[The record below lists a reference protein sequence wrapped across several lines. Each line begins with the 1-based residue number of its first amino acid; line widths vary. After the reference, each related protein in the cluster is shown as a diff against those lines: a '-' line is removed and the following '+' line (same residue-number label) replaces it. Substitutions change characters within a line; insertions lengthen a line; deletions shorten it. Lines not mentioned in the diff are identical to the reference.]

1 MGTYVL
7 ACFGLTVPCVQ
18 SVRGQGLIEDGDCAV
33 EAVVGVVL
41 EEGVRAVAGSA
52 QLAHQR
58 LVQVEL
64 RGDGAAPVEVQV
76 VLTAQLALLA

>member
-7 ACFGLTVPCVQ
+7 ACFGLMVPCV
-18 SVRGQGLIEDGDCAV
+18 GMGPGLIEDGDCAA

-41 EEGVRAVAGSA
+41 EEDVRAVAGSA

-58 LVQVEL
+58 FVQVEL